1 MTTIKREAGDKTKG
15 FTLQKQRALDLFF
28 DEMKLNPNIHVNVAI
43 EYKGDIYL
51 QSEDSYVEEQKNYDE
66 SSTFS
71 FNSKEILNTLA
82 YFLDIWITEHRS
94 DSIRFG
100 FYSTNKIA
108 KEKNT
113 GKVKNLNINLPTEP
127 ILELLIGE
135 KYTTTNLLD
144 SVKTYVVSEY
154 NDQYKKDITSEL
166 DNESLRRFLTCISWN
181 FEQNNELEYEKIII
195 QKIKDCKFSNNLSNP
210 SDAEFVYA
218 FLMNSLEK
226 KQNEDNYLL
235 KFLRKDSVEN
245 AFLKIGRRETIPI
258 QAFKYLNFDFSEFNT
273 KTKSYLENF
282 LKLKYRANVKNKQ
295 LPNLLHRKVAKHNRE
310 IKIQRE
316 NLEQSDIKN
325 VQHLEVVIKEFGELL
340 DSEKPTFLF
349 GEVGSGKST
358 LLAHYF
364 LKQIPS
370 DIISIFIPSSFLKGK
385 IQTDIS
391 SFKDIISKFV
401 NNELNLENKF
411 FDLDKILLSKKELT
425 LIFDGLD
432 EFENKEVRTLIN
444 HLRYLD
450 LNYNN
455 LHIVASGRPIE
466 LQNIVNFNDWNC
478 LSTLNLTTEEI
489 KLLLKNEAIAD
500 GLNEQEAE
508 DDSQNRYRIL
518 QSKNELLSNATTP
531 LIVCLIRDFLNTNI
545 NVKTLGDILYD
556 VLKKHLNWHDQDN
569 KINYDN
575 FLNEYPNILQRERFL
590 AEIAYKIHLSP
601 SNKINEDVLFNVVN
615 SNLLVSDNVN
625 NRNSVVNEAMLFFKH
640 NFLQKVG
647 GEYVFQSHQLFQVVL
662 GLQIFYLISSNKKF
676 DFKNEQIEKW
686 REISYTGAIDR
697 NEQPR
702 GKPRGI

>member
-1 MTTIKREAGDKTKG
+1 M
-15 FTLQKQRALDLFF
+15 
-28 DEMKLNPNIHVNVAI
+28 
-43 EYKGDIYL
+43 
-51 QSEDSYVEEQKNYDE
+51 
-66 SSTFS
+66 
-71 FNSKEILNTLA
+71 
-82 YFLDIWITEHRS
+82 
-94 DSIRFG
+94 
-100 FYSTNKIA
+100 
-108 KEKNT
+108 
-113 GKVKNLNINLPTEP
+113 
-127 ILELLIGE
+127 
-135 KYTTTNLLD
+135 
-144 SVKTYVVSEY
+144 
-154 NDQYKKDITSEL
+154 
-166 DNESLRRFLTCISWN
+166 
-181 FEQNNELEYEKIII
+181 
-195 QKIKDCKFSNNLSNP
+195 
-210 SDAEFVYA
+210 
-218 FLMNSLEK
+218 
-226 KQNEDNYLL
+226 
-235 KFLRKDSVEN
+235 
-245 AFLKIGRRETIPI
+245 
-258 QAFKYLNFDFSEFNT
+258 
-273 KTKSYLENF
+273 ENF
-282 LKLKYRANVKNKQ
+282 LKLKYQANVKNKQ

-432 EFENKEVRTLIN
+432 EFENKEVQTLIN
-444 HLRYLD
+444 HLLYLD

-455 LHIVASGRPIE
+455 IHIVASGRPIE

-489 KLLLKNEAIAD
+489 RLLLKNEAIAD

-531 LIVCLIRDFLNTNI
+531 LIVCLIRDFLDTNI
-545 NVKTLGDILYD
+545 NVKTLGNILYD

-615 SNLLVSDNVN
+615 
-625 NRNSVVNEAMLFFKH
+625 
-640 NFLQKVG
+640 
-647 GEYVFQSHQLFQVVL
+647 Y
-662 GLQIFYLISSNKKF
+662 
-676 DFKNEQIEKW
+676 
-686 REISYTGAIDR
+686 
-697 NEQPR
+697 
-702 GKPRGI
+702 